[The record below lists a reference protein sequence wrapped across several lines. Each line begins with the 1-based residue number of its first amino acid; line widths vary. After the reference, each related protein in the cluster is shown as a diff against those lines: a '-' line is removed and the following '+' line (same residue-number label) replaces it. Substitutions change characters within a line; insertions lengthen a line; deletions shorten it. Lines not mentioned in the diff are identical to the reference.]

1 MIFVSLTRLRIRSVR
16 FVPFFLVHA
25 FRSVRQASKA
35 PGFIGGAVLN
45 DRDRAFWTM
54 TAWDSQS
61 SMRRFMRTGA
71 HKTAMPHL
79 LNWCDEA
86 SVAHWEQEDSTLPG
100 WADAARRMRELGRAS
115 KVLSPSPR
123 HAGLAFPDPKASAGS
138 MIRRAS

>member
-45 DRDRAFWTM
+45 DRDRAFW
-54 TAWDSQS
+54 
-61 SMRRFMRTGA
+61 MRRFMRTGA

-79 LNWCDEA
+79 LNWCDEP